1 MKHKKIVFII
11 LAIVSI
17 GICGAVSAYTL
28 LFNRPLNITEPTFLY
43 IDENDNIDSVY
54 TKLEKK
60 FHASSL
66 FGFRILTHY
75 SKYHKNIHTGAY
87 LFSDNERTWDIFHR
101 LRTGHQTPVTLT
113 IPSVRTVGQLLKTV
127 SRQLMLDSA
136 SIAKLLNDSAYCSNL
151 GYNHYTIPALFI
163 PNTYEV
169 YWNISPQS
177 FIARM
182 QKEHNR
188 FWNNSRKTKA
198 RQLGLTPIEVSTLA
212 SIVDEET
219 ANDSEKPIIAGLYLN
234 RLRIDMPLQ
243 ADPTIKFGLQQFGLQ
258 RILHKHLNIDTP
270 YNTYKHTGLPP
281 GPIRIPS
288 IKGME
293 SVLNYTQHSYLYMCA
308 KEDLSGTHNFSSTLR
323 EHQNNAHRY
332 QNALNKLKIK

>member
-151 GYNHYTIPALFI
+151 GYNHYTIPASSLKAGIRFLPSRCLIRSPFSLFSQCFT
-163 PNTYEV
+163 PVSGSDTMKVFTARSPLCSSKREV
-169 YWNISPQS
+169 APCGKNIGTIA
-177 FIARM
+177 FIAGSGSALQPRPGRTSAGA
-182 QKEHNR
+182 QRSERKSSPTTDR
-188 FWNNSRKTKA
+188 FFCCWTK
-198 RQLGLTPIEVSTLA
+198 R
-212 SIVDEET
+212 
-219 ANDSEKPIIAGLYLN
+219 AG
-234 RLRIDMPLQ
+234 
-243 ADPTIKFGLQQFGLQ
+243 
-258 RILHKHLNIDTP
+258 
-270 YNTYKHTGLPP
+270 
-281 GPIRIPS
+281 
-288 IKGME
+288 
-293 SVLNYTQHSYLYMCA
+293 
-308 KEDLSGTHNFSSTLR
+308 
-323 EHQNNAHRY
+323 
-332 QNALNKLKIK
+332 